1 MDGYYMSLQEIID
14 TVGEWHDAEGINSEN
29 NRLISI
35 FCAFAD
41 FCYNGPNQNEPPKDI
56 NALRVAL
63 EAAFQLGRA
72 TGRGCVIQ

>member
-1 MDGYYMSLQEIID
+1 MEHYSLSLQEIID
-14 TVGEWHDAEGINSEN
+14 TVGEWHDTEGINPAN
-29 NRLISI
+29 NRVIAI

-41 FCYNGPNQNEPPKDI
+41 LYYNGLHETEAGRDI

-72 TGRGCVIQ
+72 NGREQDV